1 MPQKNILEHAIAGIA
16 GIAAEEV
23 EAHFSLLPER
33 YFINTSSAEIDRHI
47 KMVNEFLNQIK
58 TAESVGSLAPT
69 VNWRDDVNTDITVVD
84 VVTWDRA
91 GLFYKLAGALTL
103 AGVNIQRG
111 KAISRADHI
120 TIDTFYVTH
129 SKGGMVVSKT
139 AKEIFSTYIKK
150 ALVHGKPLKA
160 DIDHLEARHEQRSL
174 KQDTL
179 ALTLP
184 AKVDFY
190 HELSN
195 RRTIVEVQAVDRI
208 GLLYDLAHLIY
219 ANGFDVTF
227 ARIATERNI
236 AIDTFY
242 IENINARKPIEAHSL
257 LKLREAITTMLQSE
271 VNGSIKSLNL

>member
-1 MPQKNILEHAIAGIA
+1 MTLPIIYKKMPISMPQKNILEHAIA

-47 KMVNEFLNQIK
+47 KMVNELLNQIK
-58 TAESVGSLAPT
+58 TAESVGSLAPI
-69 VNWRDDVNTDITVVD
+69 VNWRDDVSTDITVVN

-103 AGVNIQRG
+103 AGVNIQRS

-120 TIDTFYVTH
+120 TIDTFYVTD

-150 ALVHGKPLKA
+150 ALVHGKRLKA
-160 DIDHLEARHEQRSL
+160 DIDRLEARHEQPSL
-174 KQDTL
+174 KQGSL
-179 ALTLP
+179 ALTSP

-195 RRTIVEVQAVDRI
+195 RLTIVEVQAVDRI
-208 GLLYDLAHLIY
+208 GLLYDLARLIY

-242 IENINARKPIEAHSL
+242 IENINTRKPIEAHSL
-257 LKLREAITTMLQSE
+257 LKLREAITTMVQS
-271 VNGSIKSLNL
+271 